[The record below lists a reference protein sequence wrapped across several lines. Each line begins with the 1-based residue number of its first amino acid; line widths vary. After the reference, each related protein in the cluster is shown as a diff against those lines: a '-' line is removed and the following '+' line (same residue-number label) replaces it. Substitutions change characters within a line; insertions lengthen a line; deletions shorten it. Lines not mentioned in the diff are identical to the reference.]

1 MKAVNLIFSS
11 LSVFFKAFVVWKL
24 YVWFIQPL
32 GFPILTMSEVFGV
45 SLFCGLWVLKSTS
58 IRQVVIADK
67 DDKVDLT
74 TNIILIIIIGIS
86 LLLGYILK

>member
-1 MKAVNLIFSS
+1 MKAVNLIFST

-45 SLFCGLWVLKSTS
+45 SLFWGLWFSKSTS
-58 IRQVVIADK
+58 IRQIVIADK

-74 TNIILIIIIGIS
+74 VTIISIIIIGIS

>member
-1 MKAVNLIFSS
+1 MKVVNLIFSS

-45 SLFCGLWVLKSTS
+45 SLFWGLWFLKSTS
-58 IRQVVIADK
+58 IRQRVIADK

-74 TNIILIIIIGIS
+74 VTIISIIIIGIS

>member
-45 SLFCGLWVLKSTS
+45 SLFWELWVLERTS
-58 IRQVVIADK
+58 IKQVVTADK

-74 TNIILIIIIGIS
+74 VNIVLIIIIGSS